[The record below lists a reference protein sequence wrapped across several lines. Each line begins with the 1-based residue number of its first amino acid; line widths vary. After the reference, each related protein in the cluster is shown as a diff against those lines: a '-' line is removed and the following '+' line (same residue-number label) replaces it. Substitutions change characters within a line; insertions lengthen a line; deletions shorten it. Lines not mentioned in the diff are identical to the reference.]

1 MVFKKNTSTGVT
13 SEIRIRRCYSCGA
26 ILQDT
31 NPNDE
36 GYVTSER
43 IKNFTDDDVLCERC
57 YKLRHFT
64 SPKSNNFNSDFAT
77 ILLSA
82 KEENALGVY
91 VLNAFSLYG
100 SIIESI
106 PPYLPNNLLVI
117 INKRDVLPQEIS
129 NEYLKKLVMNIFNK
143 QQVVPKEILISSAND
158 SENIKEILG
167 YINNLR
173 KGKNVYFFGA
183 VQVGKSSLV
192 NEILRNYTNETSKLI
207 TTSLYPN
214 TSLSVISIPLDKNTY
229 LYDTPGIENAKSIIS
244 HVESTISK
252 FIQPRKEVKVESYS
266 AREGQSFLL
275 SNFARIDYVTGG
287 KAEFSFYK
295 SNDIS
300 IYRTKINKAE
310 KLLESFNSKSDEF
323 HSSQLQKSDDYL
335 CTTFNLT
342 PGVKYIIRIYSLC
355 FFIVEGDINKVDIY
369 VPKNV
374 GVTLETYNG

>member
-1 MVFKKNTSTGVT
+1 MIFKKNTSTGVT

-26 ILQDT
+26 ILQDN
-31 NPNDE
+31 NPNEE
-36 GYVTSER
+36 GYVTSDR
-43 IKNFTDDDVLCERC
+43 IKNIDDDILCERC
-57 YKLRHFT
+57 YKLRHFS
-64 SPKSNNFNSDFAT
+64 SPKTNNFNSDFAT

-82 KEENALGVY
+82 KEEKALGVY

-117 INKRDVLPQEIS
+117 INKRDVLPTEIS
-129 NEYLKKLVMNIFNK
+129 SDYLKKQVTAIFNK
-143 QQVVPKEILISSAND
+143 QQVSPKDILITSANEPE
-158 SENIKEILG
+158 SIKKILES
-167 YINNLR
+167 INNLR

-207 TTSLYPN
+207 TTVQYPN
-214 TSLSVISIPLDKNTY
+214 TSLNVISIPLDKNTY

-252 FIQPRKEVKVESYS
+252 FIQPRKEVKVETYS
-266 AREGQSFLL
+266 AKENQSFLL
-275 SNFARIDYVTGG
+275 SNFARIDYVSGG
-287 KAEFSFYK
+287 KATFSFFK

-300 IYRTKINKAE
+300 IYRTKISKAE
-310 KLLESFNSKSDEF
+310 KQLESFNSKADEF
-323 HSSQLQKSDDYL
+323 HSTQLNKIDDYFM
-335 CTTFNLT
+335 TTFNLT
-342 PGVKYIIRIYSLC
+342 PGVKYIIRIFSLS
-355 FFIVEGDINKVDIY
+355 FFFVEGDMSKIEIY